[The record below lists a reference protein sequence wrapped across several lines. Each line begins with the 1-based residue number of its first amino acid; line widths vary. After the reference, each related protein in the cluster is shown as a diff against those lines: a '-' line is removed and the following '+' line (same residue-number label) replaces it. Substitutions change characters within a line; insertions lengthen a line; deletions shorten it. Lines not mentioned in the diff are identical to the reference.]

1 MAKHM
6 KECRV
11 CGKQYV
17 ACNSART
24 GSPIFNWREVSCS
37 PECGEVYLQRVME
50 ARSNKT
56 TEKVKKAKINK
67 DEDSSSNQE
76 NSLAG
81 TTAARSVE
89 HDGVVIDTCCAYEV

>member
-1 MAKHM
+1 MPKHM

-11 CGKQYV
+11 CGKHYA

-24 GSPIFNWREVSCS
+24 GSPIFNWREVACS

-50 ARSNKT
+50 ARSSKK

-67 DEDSSSNQE
+67 VEDSFSNQE
-76 NSLAG
+76 NYLAG
-81 TTAARSVE
+81 ATADCSVE
-89 HDGVVIDTCCAYEV
+89 YDGVVNDTCCVYEV